1 MDPKISNR
9 PIFWKIVTGSLVI
22 GFLFYVFFVGKA
34 GFYQVWNKRR
44 ELKEW
49 EVLVARLQ
57 AENDSLKQVISGLEN
72 DLEYVEKVAREEY
85 GMIRK
90 GEILYRLRKTTPE
103 EEEKQGSAP
112 SSAE

>member
-1 MDPKISNR
+1 MGPKISNR
-9 PIFWKIVTGSLVI
+9 PIFWKVVAGFLVV

-34 GFYQVWNKRR
+34 GFYQVWDKRR

>member
-1 MDPKISNR
+1 M
-9 PIFWKIVTGSLVI
+9 
-22 GFLFYVFFVGKA
+22 
-34 GFYQVWNKRR
+34 
-44 ELKEW
+44 
-49 EVLVARLQ
+49 
-57 AENDSLKQVISGLEN
+57 
-72 DLEYVEKVAREEY
+72 AREEY